1 MAGKFLVPQN
11 TPQEVKKGPREE
23 VLEQLKLKKTQLKQL
38 NQPNTR
44 GGKMVRRA
52 LGKERETCDGKDV
65 VTPDIGFFCP
75 VSQEEDEDYANE
87 MDVTDDNT
95 EPKIKIM
102 GLKEMRAKS
111 VTKKIKITNIHKK
124 SFK

>member
-1 MAGKFLVPQN
+1 MVPQN

-95 EPKIKIM
+95 GQKIM

-111 VTKKIKITNIHKK
+111 VTKKIKVTNIHKK

>member
-1 MAGKFLVPQN
+1 MGGKFAVPQK
-11 TPQEVKKGPREE
+11 TRQEVTKGPREE
-23 VLEQLKLKKTQLKQL
+23 VLKQLKLKKTQLKQL

-95 EPKIKIM
+95 EPKN
-102 GLKEMRAKS
+102 
-111 VTKKIKITNIHKK
+111 KKNGFERNEGKVSYQKN
-124 SFK
+124 

>member
-1 MAGKFLVPQN
+1 MFQSKKKKIGGKFLVPQN

-52 LGKERETCDGKDV
+52 LLGLGTKMHASKALHR
-65 VTPDIGFFCP
+65 
-75 VSQEEDEDYANE
+75 
-87 MDVTDDNT
+87 NT
-95 EPKIKIM
+95 EP
-102 GLKEMRAKS
+102 GHVHVPCCTL
-111 VTKKIKITNIHKK
+111 
-124 SFK
+124 